1 MEYLYIIQQALIW
14 IVTIY
19 WLYQFIISLCSFV
32 KIKEKPLKEDKQ
44 HRFMTIIPAHN
55 EEKVVVNLIESLKK
69 LDYPKDLYDIYV
81 IADNCTDKTAEVAK
95 KAGAIVYER
104 FDEAHKTKG
113 HALQWF
119 LAQKIEED
127 APYDAFCIFDADN
140 IVDENFLKVMN
151 KKLCQGEEVVQGY
164 KDIKNPSD
172 SWVSAGYAIFYWTMH
187 RFYHLARYNIG
198 LSPLMNGT
206 GFMVK
211 FDVIKPQGWNTKTL
225 TEDIEFSLKRIIEG
239 KKLGWA
245 RDAIVYDEQPVGFK
259 QSWTQRSRW
268 TVGHMQCLKEYTKPL
283 AEAVVKNK
291 TVMNFDGLLYMLGTT
306 PMLILTMV
314 LVIVNTVLFATGAM
328 SGLDFTIQMLKYI
341 IPTLLVLPFMGLVV
355 LYLEKKPIK
364 PMIKGLL
371 TYPIFMGSWLLINI
385 KCLFKRDTEWK
396 KIDHVNDK
404 KIEDLLGYAIN
415 KKYGYL
421 TSSLGD
427 IGTGLKAS
435 VMVHLPALAKTKNIR
450 KVLEAISSF
459 GMNIRGMYGEN
470 NQVQG
475 DIYQISNKQ
484 TLGITEQEIV
494 QNVKVIVQKI
504 IEQERQARKLLAK
517 DELDLEDIIYRSYGI
532 LTNCRKISY
541 EEARNLLSNIKL
553 GTDLGI
559 LRELTDLK
567 VQKLYLY
574 IKPANL
580 QKYLGEQYEAIE
592 RDIKRAEVIKQIITE
607 K

>member
-95 KAGAIVYER
+95 KAGSIVYER

-225 TEDIEFSLKRIIEG
+225 TEDIEFSFKRIIEG

-306 PMLILTMV
+306 PMLILTLV
-314 LVIVNTVLFATGAM
+314 LVIVNIVLFATGAM
-328 SGLDFTIQMLKYI
+328 TGLDFTIQMLKYI

-396 KIDHVNDK
+396 KIDHVDDK
-404 KIEDLLGYAIN
+404 KIEDL
-415 KKYGYL
+415 
-421 TSSLGD
+421 
-427 IGTGLKAS
+427 
-435 VMVHLPALAKTKNIR
+435 
-450 KVLEAISSF
+450 
-459 GMNIRGMYGEN
+459 
-470 NQVQG
+470 
-475 DIYQISNKQ
+475 
-484 TLGITEQEIV
+484 
-494 QNVKVIVQKI
+494 
-504 IEQERQARKLLAK
+504 
-517 DELDLEDIIYRSYGI
+517 
-532 LTNCRKISY
+532 
-541 EEARNLLSNIKL
+541 
-553 GTDLGI
+553 
-559 LRELTDLK
+559 
-567 VQKLYLY
+567 
-574 IKPANL
+574 
-580 QKYLGEQYEAIE
+580 
-592 RDIKRAEVIKQIITE
+592 
-607 K
+607 